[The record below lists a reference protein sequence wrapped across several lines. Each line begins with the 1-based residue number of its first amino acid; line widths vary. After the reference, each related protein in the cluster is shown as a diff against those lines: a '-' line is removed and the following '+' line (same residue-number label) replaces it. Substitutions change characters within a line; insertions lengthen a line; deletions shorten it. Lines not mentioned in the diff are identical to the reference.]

1 MYRLF
6 AYLFITISTW
16 VYFVESVEAAGNQL
30 ERLAGKDRFEVAVN
44 VSIKGWPEGSSTIL
58 IANYTSFA
66 DALAASPFAYKEDGP
81 ILLTQ
86 KDQLSAVTK
95 NEILRLH
102 PKKAYI
108 IGGNGSVSDGVLR
121 EVDHLVGEVERI
133 GGKDRFEV
141 AENLAKRIGST
152 QTAIITN
159 GLKFPDALSIAP
171 YAAKKGYP
179 ILLTTEKKLP
189 VSTKRALVGKKNTL
203 VIGGEGSV
211 GKEVYSKLPLPKRIG
226 GDDRFEVSANIIRQ
240 LHTRVDGAYVATG
253 LSFADALTGSVTAA
267 KDDAP
272 LLLTRPE
279 VLPAASNTIINEK
292 QIKDFV
298 ILGGKG
304 SIQEKTETILS
315 NLKVTNPVVYFV
327 PHADDEVLTYAI
339 DIRNQISKGRKVYL
353 VLLSKGEDSGAR
365 EILNGVYDGESSSNL
380 LSGHKAYCS
389 IHKTYHDPIT
399 EQYLHGYLTEELFGE
414 AREQDFLHAAKA
426 IGVPDN
432 QVFSDIVPLNE
443 FTEENIKPVVNKYI
457 KMFPNAEFRTMSIY
471 DVHKP
476 HAEIGKTLKSFEKDA
491 VVSPFKT
498 LYFVSVYTDRFARI
512 NIPFQKYTSVVEK
525 EFDKP
530 FILNAMESYE
540 EYHPEQGRYAIGY
553 HSVASQFNSLEKSMY
568 TKFHH

>member
-1 MYRLF
+1 M
-6 AYLFITISTW
+6 FITISFW
-16 VYFVESVEAAGNQL
+16 VYFVESADAAGNQL

-44 VSIKGWPEGSSTIL
+44 VSIKGWPEGSNTIL

-86 KDQLSAVTK
+86 KDQLSTVTK
-95 NEILRLH
+95 NEILRLQ

-121 EVDHLVGEVERI
+121 EVDNLVGEVQRI

-179 ILLTTEKKLP
+179 ILLTTDNKLP
-189 VSTKRALVGKKNTL
+189 VSTEKALIGKKNTL

-211 GKEVYSKLPLPKRIG
+211 GKEIYNKLPVPMRIG
-226 GDDRFEVSANIIRQ
+226 GKDRFEVSANIVRQ
-240 LHTRVDGAYVATG
+240 LHIQVDGAYLATG
-253 LSFADALTGSVTAA
+253 LSFADALTGSVMAA

-279 VLPAASNTIINEK
+279 FLPAASNTIISNK

-304 SIQEKTETILS
+304 SVQEKVESVLT
-315 NLKVTNPVVYFV
+315 NLKITSPVVYFV

-365 EILNGVYDGESSSNL
+365 EILNGVYDGESSSQL
-380 LSGHKAYCS
+380 LTGHKAYCS

-399 EQYLHGYLTEELFGE
+399 ENYLHGYLSEETFGV
-414 AREQDFLHAAKA
+414 AREEDFFHAVSAM
-426 IGVPDN
+426 GVPEN
-432 QVFSDIVPLNE
+432 QAFSDIVPLND
-443 FTEENIKPVVNKYI
+443 FTEDNIKPVLNKYI
-457 KMFPNAEFRTMSIY
+457 QMFPDADFRTMSMY
-471 DVHKP
+471 DVHEP
-476 HAEIGKTLKSFEKDA
+476 HAEIGKTLKSLEKEE
-491 VVSPFKT
+491 VISPFKT

-512 NIPFQKYTSVVEK
+512 NIPYQKYTSLVEHT
-525 EFDKP
+525 FDKP

-553 HSVASQFNSLEKSMY
+553 HSVASQFNSFEKSMY
-568 TKFHH
+568 AKFHH